1 MVTICNPEDVSDED
15 IEDILASSRGLCLPK
30 DQLVCDEGFQSEAR
44 SFVRSKSCI
53 KGEPNLTVSMFQDWV
68 LSKYKVK
75 ISDVTAWRWLHRLGF
90 SRKHHQK
97 GVYFDGH
104 DRDNVVVNINKFLEC
119 MKELDKKTL
128 VPGKACPVLGPN
140 ERPLIRVVHD
150 ESTYYA
156 NCDQSYFWG
165 DNQTNVLKQKSL
177 GSSIMVSDFIDEIN
191 GFVRSPK
198 EEACLVLDVS
208 KDGYFNNSML
218 LKQVDKTIKIFEEI
232 YPEAQALFLFDNAP
246 SHKKIADNVPNAD
259 KMNVGPGGKQPV
271 MRDTVWGEGNVQKLV
286 LDDGTP
292 KGLKL
297 VLEERGI
304 STIGMNA
311 STMRQQ
317 LKSYQDFQSSKTI
330 LEQFIEDRG
339 HLCFFLP

>member
-1 MVTICNPEDVSDED
+1 MKEKK
-15 IEDILASSRGLCLPK
+15 R
-30 DQLVCDEGFQSEAR
+30 
-44 SFVRSKSCI
+44 I
-53 KGEPNLTVSMFQDWV
+53 KQRV

-177 GSSIMVSDFIDEIN
+177 GSSIMVSDFIDEMCCCPAVVALN
-191 GFVRSPK
+191 RRPGVRCRTSSLVCTSSTHGVQEK
-198 EEACLVLDVS
+198 GGICLIVLQTADI
-208 KDGYFNNSML
+208 L
-218 LKQVDKTIKIFEEI
+218 L
-232 YPEAQALFLFDNAP
+232 
-246 SHKKIADNVPNAD
+246 
-259 KMNVGPGGKQPV
+259 
-271 MRDTVWGEGNVQKLV
+271 
-286 LDDGTP
+286 
-292 KGLKL
+292 
-297 VLEERGI
+297 
-304 STIGMNA
+304 
-311 STMRQQ
+311 
-317 LKSYQDFQSSKTI
+317 
-330 LEQFIEDRG
+330 
-339 HLCFFLP
+339 

>member
-1 MVTICNPEDVSDED
+1 M
-15 IEDILASSRGLCLPK
+15 
-30 DQLVCDEGFQSEAR
+30 
-44 SFVRSKSCI
+44 
-53 KGEPNLTVSMFQDWV
+53 
-68 LSKYKVK
+68 
-75 ISDVTAWRWLHRLGF
+75 
-90 SRKHHQK
+90 
-97 GVYFDGH
+97 YFDGH

-198 EEACLVLDVS
+198 EEARLVLDVS

-232 YPEAQALFLFDNAP
+232 EVARAIP
-246 SHKKIADNVPNAD
+246 
-259 KMNVGPGGKQPV
+259 
-271 MRDTVWGEGNVQKLV
+271 
-286 LDDGTP
+286 
-292 KGLKL
+292 
-297 VLEERGI
+297 
-304 STIGMNA
+304 
-311 STMRQQ
+311 
-317 LKSYQDFQSSKTI
+317 
-330 LEQFIEDRG
+330 QFT
-339 HLCFFLP
+339 